1 MTSGSADEPGRAVPF
16 VPNVENFSW
25 CFSRPR
31 PDGRYGRLQDVHES
45 DPASAKRAVRQE
57 ILALRRALPA
67 AARADADA
75 AILTRLVAEL
85 RDCSVVAAYVPVG
98 TEPGATEPGG
108 ADLPEALRRSGLEV
122 LLPVLE
128 PDGDLDWAVYDGRLE
143 PAARGLRQPP
153 GPRRG
158 RDAVAR
164 ADAVIVPAVA
174 VDRHGVRLGRGGG
187 SYDRALAR
195 LAPGITGTVLLYEGE
210 LVDVLPSEAHDRAVG
225 TVITPTTVYRVPAGT
240 RRTSTP
246 STG

>member
-1 MTSGSADEPGRAVPF
+1 
-16 VPNVENFSW
+16 
-25 CFSRPR
+25 
-31 PDGRYGRLQDVHES
+31 VHAC
-45 DPASAKRAVRQE
+45 DPVAAKRTVRQE
-57 ILALRRALPA
+57 FLALRRALPTDVRA
-67 AARADADA
+67 AADA
-75 AILTRLVAEL
+75 AILTRVVAEL
-85 RDCSVVAAYVPVG
+85 RGCSVVAAYVPVG
-98 TEPGATEPGG
+98 TEPGSTEPGG
-108 ADLPEALRRSGLEV
+108 TDLPEALRRGGLEV

-143 PAARGLRQPP
+143 RAARGLRQPP
-153 GPRRG
+153 GPRQG

-174 VDRHGVRLGRGGG
+174 VDRQGVRLGRGGG

-195 LAPGITGTVLLYEGE
+195 LTPGVTGTVLLYDGE

-240 RRTSTP
+240 GRTATP